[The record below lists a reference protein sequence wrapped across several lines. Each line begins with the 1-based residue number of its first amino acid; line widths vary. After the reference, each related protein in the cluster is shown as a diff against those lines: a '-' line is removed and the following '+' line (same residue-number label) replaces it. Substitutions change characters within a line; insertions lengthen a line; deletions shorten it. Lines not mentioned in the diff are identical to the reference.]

1 VGDKWTPLI
10 VRDLAS
16 GSRRFV
22 ELQRGLPGISAEVLR
37 VRLNR
42 MVADGILKRTRFRER
57 PPRVEYKLTDSGR
70 GLLAVLGE
78 LARWGYTWAWSPP
91 RATEAVDLG
100 AIFRLVPALVRPP
113 GCTGVIELAVDDAE
127 KSFSYA
133 CALASGTATVEA
145 RSVANPDARVS
156 GSLAAWIRALSPGG
170 DPAALE
176 ITGSHELVDA
186 LLASLCPSY
195 PVAAMAGRRPNQ

>member
-1 VGDKWTPLI
+1 VGDKWTLLI

-22 ELQRGLPGISAEVLR
+22 ELQRVLPGISAEVLR

-57 PPRVEYKLTDSGR
+57 PPRVEYELTDSGR
-70 GLLAVLGE
+70 GLSAVLGE
-78 LARWGYTWAWSPP
+78 VARWGYAWAWGPP
-91 RATEAVDLG
+91 RASEAVDLG
-100 AIFRLVPALVRPP
+100 AIFRLVPALVRAR

-127 KSFSYA
+127 KSFIYS
-133 CALASGTATVEA
+133 CALAPGTATVEQ
-145 RSVANPDARVS
+145 RPVANPDARVS
-156 GSLAAWIRALSPGG
+156 GSPAAWIRALSPGG
-170 DPAALE
+170 DLGGLE

-195 PVAAMAGRRPNQ
+195 PVPAS